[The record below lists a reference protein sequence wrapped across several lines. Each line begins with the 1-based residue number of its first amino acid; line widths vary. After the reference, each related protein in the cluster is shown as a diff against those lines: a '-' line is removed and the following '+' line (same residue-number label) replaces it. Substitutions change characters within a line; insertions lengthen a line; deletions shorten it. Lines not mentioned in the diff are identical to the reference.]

1 MHSQHWP
8 IESWRQYSIC
18 YRLLIWIPQPSA
30 HRKWVNPQAFG
41 PFMRLYSTIIKFG
54 TIQMVRFKIRATLFQ
69 HLVSFAATTSLV
81 FSSCS
86 PTLCAVPLIPTA
98 LPVASLHNTTDDT
111 NDHTCLGFFFFFFP
125 ISVTN
130 IAFWCRRDLAT
141 MDIFTQQQRSI
152 SPSPR
157 VSHQNNIIISFLHQA
172 IALASILLT
181 EPKPL

>member
-111 NDHTCLGFFFFFFP
+111 NDHTCLGFFFFFSNLGDEYCFLMSQGSCDHGY
-125 ISVTN
+125 IHST
-130 IAFWCRRDLAT
+130 AT
-141 MDIFTQQQRSI
+141 IDFSK
-152 SPSPR
+152 PS
-157 VSHQNNIIISFLHQA
+157 S
-172 IALASILLT
+172 
-181 EPKPL
+181 